1 MNTEQHQQQCTSNL
15 NDIIGEPSNKRKRE
29 EEEANNDISSGKTSA
44 KDILDLSLIR
54 LYQS

>member
-29 EEEANNDISSGKTSA
+29 VDEANTNNDISSGKTSA
-44 KDILDLSLIR
+44 KDILDYL
-54 LYQS
+54 